1 MGLLDIL
8 NGMQQG
14 PRGASQPGASS
25 GGGMS
30 PVTMALLGLVAYK
43 AVKSFSGAKT
53 GPAQAATG
61 SPDTKAGNP
70 GGGGLLDLVGAL
82 LGKNPAAGSGGVS
95 AATGAPGGMGS
106 VLGGAAAGSVL
117 TAGLASLVREF
128 QETGHGGAAQSW
140 IGTGAN
146 QAIAPNDLASV
157 LGGETIDTLAKQ
169 TGMGRPDLLASLSQH
184 LPQLIDLLTP
194 NGRLPTEQEASRMV

>member
-14 PRGASQPGASS
+14 PRGASRPGASS
-25 GGGMS
+25 GGGIS

-43 AVKSFSGAKT
+43 AVKSFSGAQT
-53 GPAQAATG
+53 GPSQAATG
-61 SPDTKAGNP
+61 SPAGNP
-70 GGGGLLDLVGAL
+70 GGGGLLDMVGAL
-82 LGKNPAAGSGGVS
+82 LGKNPAAGSAGVS
-95 AATGAPGGMGS
+95 AATGAPGGLGS
-106 VLGGAAAGSVL
+106 VFGGTAAGSVL

-128 QETGHGGAAQSW
+128 QDRGQGGAAQSW
-140 IGTGAN
+140 IGTGPN

-157 LGGETIDTLAKQ
+157 LGGETVDTLAKQ